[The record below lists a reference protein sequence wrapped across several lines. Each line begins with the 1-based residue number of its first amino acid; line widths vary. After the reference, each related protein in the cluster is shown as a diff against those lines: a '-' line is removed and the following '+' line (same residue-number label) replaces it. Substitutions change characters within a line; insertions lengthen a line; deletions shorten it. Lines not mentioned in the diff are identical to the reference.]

1 MYEDDPQSV
10 VKALQAENAREIE
23 RLRHSEIPQH
33 LGMAVAGRVLAA
45 DLPSALMA
53 QIQKDL
59 DSGDLNQRWLRA
71 MERIGAEGQAV
82 VAVVGALMAEIAK
95 ASAKFVAQR
104 AEEWE
109 AAAQQL
115 DGRASA
121 LEAQSARLEE
131 VRKAVARAAKA
142 Q

>member
-1 MYEDDPQSV
+1 VYEDDPQSV

-59 DSGDLNQRWLRA
+59 DSGDLNQRWLRS
-71 MERIGAEGQAV
+71 MECIGAEGQAV
-82 VAVVGALMAEIAK
+82 VAVVGSLMAEIAR
-95 ASAKFVAQR
+95 AAATYVARR

-109 AAAQQL
+109 AGAQQL

-131 VRKAVARAAKA
+131 VRKAVVRAARA

>member
-1 MYEDDPQSV
+1 MHEDDPQSV

-45 DLPSALMA
+45 DLPSALLA

-82 VAVVGALMAEIAK
+82 VPVVGALMADIAK
-95 ASAKFVAQR
+95 AAAKYVSQR

-131 VRKAVARAAKA
+131 VRKAVVRAAKA